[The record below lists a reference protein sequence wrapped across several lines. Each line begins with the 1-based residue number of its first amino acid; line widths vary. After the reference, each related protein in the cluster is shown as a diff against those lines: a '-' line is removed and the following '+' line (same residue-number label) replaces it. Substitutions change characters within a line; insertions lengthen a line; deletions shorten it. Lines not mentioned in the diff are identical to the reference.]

1 MSKLYVGN
9 LSFRATEDQLET
21 FVREQ
26 GIDVEQ
32 VNIIRD
38 MHTGRSRGFGFI
50 QLTADQDLD
59 EAISGLNGKE
69 LEGRSLRVDRARER
83 SQGGGGGFRGRGGGG
98 GGGWH

>member
-83 SQGGGGGFRGRGGGG
+83 SQGGGGFRGRGGGG